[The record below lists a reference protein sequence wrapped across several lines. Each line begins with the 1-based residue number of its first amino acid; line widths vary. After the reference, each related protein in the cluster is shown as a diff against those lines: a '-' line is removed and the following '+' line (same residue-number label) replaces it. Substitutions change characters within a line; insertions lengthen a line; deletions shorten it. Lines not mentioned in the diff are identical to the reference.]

1 MTSIL
6 EELFAWL
13 SIAEKTLV
21 TLEAEPLPDDLTI
34 LEVLVKDHQD
44 FMEDMAKRQPEMDR
58 FCRTK
63 TPDRE
68 NSLIPRLLRSRSV
81 FLLPNDYFAIY
92 RSPMLMYS
100 SFLVT
105 SVVNRHRESLL
116 LGCNNKPEKQGKVGF
131 PFDI

>member
-1 MTSIL
+1 MEISDLFVYFFLSQREQRLNEHLRNLREMTSIL

-13 SIAEKTLV
+13 SIAEKTIL
-21 TLEAEPLPDDLTI
+21 TLEAEPLPDDLAI

-81 FLLPNDYFAIY
+81 
-92 RSPMLMYS
+92 
-100 SFLVT
+100 
-105 SVVNRHRESLL
+105 LL
-116 LGCNNKPEKQGKVGF
+116 LLN
-131 PFDI
+131 D